1 MTHGADRRRKGCGIS
16 AAQHAVKAQTVKY
29 RCCMQEFKS
38 GVNDDCWF
46 KTDAKENGGERGD
59 AQWQPLTLID

>member
-1 MTHGADRRRKGCGIS
+1 MAWTGDGKAAA

-46 KTDAKENGGERGD
+46 KTDAKENGDGRRGV
-59 AQWQPLTLID
+59 ATPRID